1 LPGWQQFVAR
11 NSDKPHFQFVSIA
24 VDMAGAAAVRPW
36 VAAAGATFPTVVD
49 GANRLAQLFDY
60 KVVPN
65 GIFLDEAGVMRY
77 RKVGG
82 FNIANADDVDA
93 IQRLIDG
100 QAEAIETS
108 SGDAAYHLSGTDREL
123 VETRT
128 RLGAELFRRGAIAEA
143 VAEWK
148 VALRRD
154 PENFTIRKQ
163 IWMAEHPERFQP
175 TIDFAWQQ
183 EQLERERAEEI
194 AAGICGPDGCPLPQA
209 AQR

>member
-1 LPGWQQFVAR
+1 
-11 NSDKPHFQFVSIA
+11 
-24 VDMAGAAAVRPW
+24 MAGAEAVRRW

-49 GANRLAQLFDY
+49 GENRLAQLFDY

-65 GIFLDEAGVMRY
+65 GIFLDETGVIRY

-82 FNIANADDVDA
+82 FSVANADDVDA

-100 QAEAIETS
+100 RADVIETS
-108 SGDAAYHLSGTDREL
+108 GSAVPDHLRATEREL

-128 RLGAELFRRGAIAEA
+128 RLGAELFRRGAKGEAIAEWMA
-143 VAEWK
+143 
-148 VALRRD
+148 ALRRD

-175 TIDFAWQQ
+175 TIDFGWQQ
-183 EQLERERAEEI
+183 EQLAREREAEI
-194 AAGICGPDGCPLPQA
+194 AAGVCGPDGCPLPQA

>member
-1 LPGWQQFVAR
+1 
-11 NSDKPHFQFVSIA
+11 
-24 VDMAGAAAVRPW
+24 MAGAEAVRPW

-49 GANRLAQLFDY
+49 GENRLAQLFDY

-65 GIFLDEAGVMRY
+65 GIFLDETGVIRY

-82 FNIANADDVDA
+82 FSVANADDVDA

-100 QAEAIETS
+100 RADVIETS
-108 SGDAAYHLSGTDREL
+108 GSAVPYHLSATEREL

-128 RLGAELFRRGAIAEA
+128 RLGAELFRRGAKGEAIAEWMA
-143 VAEWK
+143 
-148 VALRRD
+148 ALRRD

-175 TIDFAWQQ
+175 TIDFGWPQ
-183 EQLERERAEEI
+183 EQLAREREAEI
-194 AAGICGPDGCPLPQA
+194 AAGVCGPDGCPLPQA